1 MLVALVWLTQYILIC
16 DNCLI
21 VPGVCM
27 QYVLA
32 KNSISVK
39 IKFEINSRIIDE
51 DEHLEEL
58 DILELVS
65 D

>member
-1 MLVALVWLTQYILIC
+1 
-16 DNCLI
+16 
-21 VPGVCM
+21 M

-51 DEHLEEL
+51 DGNLEEL
-58 DILELVS
+58 DILDLTS
-65 D
+65 G

>member
-1 MLVALVWLTQYILIC
+1 
-16 DNCLI
+16 
-21 VPGVCM
+21 M

-51 DEHLEEL
+51 DEHVEEL